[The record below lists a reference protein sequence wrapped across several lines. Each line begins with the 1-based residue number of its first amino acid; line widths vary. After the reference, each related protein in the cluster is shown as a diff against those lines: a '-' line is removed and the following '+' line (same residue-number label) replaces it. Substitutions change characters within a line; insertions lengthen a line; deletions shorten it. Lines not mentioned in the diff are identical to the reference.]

1 MSRVVRTLGT
11 GVSPYNGLANSTRPL
26 PIARNQQDRPTSDAA
41 GRAESGCSA
50 DVYAPEYAPHPT
62 GFASI
67 RSSISAEALPAVSIE
82 SFNPTAMSRFEWRPV
97 FCSPGSLRLHRALE
111 ELGWTGGLDEFN
123 DATTRLTHTSDAE
136 PILIT
141 ANGTILSGFGPWR
154 SAVLDG
160 RLGINC
166 IERLLN
172 EEESLQFILT
182 HHQRRSGWNDFIR
195 IRLALA
201 LEPHLQQ
208 RAVDNMRA
216 GGRFKGSANLPEA
229 RYIDV
234 RDEIANVAGVCPRNV
249 SDVKT
254 LLKVAHPRL
263 TEGLQ
268 DGTLRIHRAIQFC
281 KLPRAEQLEEFIR
294 HSKERATNKVIRR
307 SIPSP
312 PKERADLDI
321 LAVLEALRCQESRQ
335 PGSVA
340 LRVSRHKRTVVLVG
354 HDLLSG
360 ALSRRRELTLT

>member
-1 MSRVVRTLGT
+1 
-11 GVSPYNGLANSTRPL
+11 
-26 PIARNQQDRPTSDAA
+26 
-41 GRAESGCSA
+41 
-50 DVYAPEYAPHPT
+50 VYAPEYAPHPT
-62 GFASI
+62 GFASN
-67 RSSISAEALPAVSIE
+67 RSSISAEAPSAVSIE
-82 SFNPTAMSRFEWRPV
+82 PFDPTAMSRVEWRPV
-97 FCSPGSLRLHRALE
+97 FRSPGSLRPHRALE

-123 DATTRLTHTSDAE
+123 DATARLTHTFATE

-141 ANGTILSGFGPWR
+141 TNGTILSGFGPWR

-166 IERLLN
+166 VERLLN

-182 HHQRRSGWNDFIR
+182 HHQRRTGWNDFIR
-195 IRLALA
+195 IRLALT

-234 RDEIANVAGVCPRNV
+234 REEIANVAGVCPRNV

-263 TEGLQ
+263 IEGLK

-281 KLPRAEQLEEFIR
+281 KLPQAKQLEEFIR
-294 HSKERATNKVIRR
+294 YSEERATNKVIRR
-307 SIPSP
+307 SIPR
-312 PKERADLDI
+312 PKETQVSPDI
-321 LAVLEALRCQESRQ
+321 GAVLDALRRQETLQ

-340 LRVSRHKRTVVLVG
+340 VRFGRHTRTVVLVG
-354 HDLLSG
+354 QDLL
-360 ALSRRRELTLT
+360 AAPPCQRELRI